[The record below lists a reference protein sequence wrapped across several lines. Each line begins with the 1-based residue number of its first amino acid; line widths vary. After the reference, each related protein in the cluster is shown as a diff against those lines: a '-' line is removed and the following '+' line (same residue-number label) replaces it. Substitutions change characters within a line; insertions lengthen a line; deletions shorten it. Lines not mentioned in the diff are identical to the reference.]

1 MMRFLTVVLLLVF
14 SSLTI
19 SETQG
24 QILRFLRRNTQGS
37 TGSGYSETS
46 NGYIYQG
53 EEYIRGVHLPPNP
66 NCPCPMCVDL
76 VSAYY
81 EARKPKV
88 TGQPVASP
96 IRESAS
102 TKLIGT
108 PEDAVPS
115 VVKVFEKD
123 FKENPN
129 FVLCDPG
136 CGDARLLIYAVKTY
150 GVKGLGIEINPE
162 THKIALQ
169 KVKEAG
175 LEDRIEIK
183 LGDSRDFKFDK
194 VDGVVMFL
202 FPDLI
207 SDLTKKFDTLKS
219 GTKVVSYSH
228 TIPLEGTVNSESIY
242 VWRKE

>member
-1 MMRFLTVVLLLVF
+1 MRFLTVVLLLVF

-53 EEYIRGVHLPPNP
+53 KEYIRGVHLPPNP

-88 TGQPVASP
+88 AGQPVAPP